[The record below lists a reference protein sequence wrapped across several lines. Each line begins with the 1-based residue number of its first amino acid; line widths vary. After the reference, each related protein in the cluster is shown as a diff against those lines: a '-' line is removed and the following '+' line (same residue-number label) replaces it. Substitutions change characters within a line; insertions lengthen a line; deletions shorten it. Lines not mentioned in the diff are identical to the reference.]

1 MKISWLISYGFKL
14 KSIMNVYIY
23 CSGVAEPLQRYYNY
37 ESTNV
42 VLKYIETYADLLWV
56 LMID

>member
-14 KSIMNVYIY
+14 KSIRNVHIY

-37 ESTNV
+37 ERTNV
-42 VLKYIETYADLLWV
+42 VLKYIETYADLLLV
-56 LMID
+56 